1 MVVRVPQPPPSSPPS
16 QQSGPMVR
24 VGRHGWDVLFKWFK
38 GVPKLPERAT
48 TIANPGPTVAMDKDR
63 SSDMLDRPQA
73 ADPSDGTVNAADSSP
88 AKPARAP
95 RRKRSKPV
103 DALRPLTPLNL
114 PHDNRHSH
122 LIEVVEPRRRRDELI
137 LSPWNIR
144 TFVGLLNEFQHADT
158 LRRHGLPIRSKLLF
172 CGPSGCGKTI
182 TAEVFAGELGLP
194 LLIARLDTVI
204 SSFLGETAA
213 NIRKVFEAANRQ
225 PVVLFLDEFDALA
238 RSRTDTS
245 EHNELRRVVN
255 SLLMLIDRYAGRGFL
270 VAASNLEQSLD
281 SAIWRRFDDVVLFD
295 LPDDRQIRQMLKLK
309 TRNFPLNFNI
319 EKKAVKLKGLSYADI
334 ERICLNAIKR
344 SILKGSKYLL
354 ESEFSIAIRDEQ
366 RRQDIR
372 LRLKPEYS

>member
-1 MVVRVPQPPPSSPPS
+1 MVVRVPHPRPSSLPS
-16 QQSGPMVR
+16 QHSSPLVR
-24 VGRHGWDVLFKWFK
+24 AGRHGWDVLSKWFK
-38 GVPKLPERAT
+38 GVPTLPERAT
-48 TIANPGPTVAMDKDR
+48 TIASPGPSVAMDKDR
-63 SSDMLDRPQA
+63 SSDTFERPHA
-73 ADPSDGTVNAADSSP
+73 ADASDGTVRVADSNP
-88 AKPARAP
+88 ANPTTPP

-103 DALRPLTPLNL
+103 DAVRPLAPLNL

-122 LIEVVEPRRRRDELI
+122 LVELVEPRRRRDELI

-182 TAEVFAGELGLP
+182 TAEIFARELGLP
-194 LLIARLDTVI
+194 LLIAKLDTII
-204 SSFLGETAA
+204 SSFLGETAG

-238 RSRTDTS
+238 RSRTDSS

-255 SLLMLIDRYAGRGFL
+255 SLLMLIDRYTGRGFL
-270 VAASNLEQSLD
+270 VAASNLEESLD
-281 SAIWRRFDDVVLFD
+281 SAVWRRFDDVVLFD

-309 TRNFPLNFNI
+309 TRNFPLKFDI
-319 EKKAVKLKGLSYADI
+319 EKKASKLKGLSYADI
-334 ERICLNAIKR
+334 ERICVNAIKR
-344 SILKGSKYLL
+344 SILKGSKHLL

-372 LRLKPEYS
+372 VRLKPEYL